1 MSARKLSIVIRITFL
16 GVDAGFGA
24 GVGAFELGGGTAL
37 LTAVPL
43 LSAEGG
49 AGGTV
54 SRGASF
60 LQLEAQTS
68 ASAHVAAANVS
79 KEGDR
84 IMESFRIVRGAPIT
98 A

>member
-24 GVGAFELGGGTAL
+24 FALGAGTAL
-37 LTAVPL
+37 LTPVPL
-43 LSAEGG
+43 LSVEEG
-49 AGGTV
+49 AGANV

-68 ASAHVAAANVS
+68 AHVAAASVT
-79 KEGDR
+79 KERDR
-84 IMESFRIVRGAPIT
+84 IMESFRIVRGTPIT